1 MNLKKVSIIGLG
13 LIGGSLGMSLCRSG
27 AVEEVKGYD
36 LSPEAGREALTRRA
50 VHKEAPDPAT
60 AVAGADL
67 VILAV
72 PVEKTPETAAKI
84 GPYLKK
90 GAIVTDVASTKARL
104 AAVIPPFLP
113 PDVYYVGG
121 HPMAGMEASGIAA
134 ADPFLFQNA
143 VYLLT
148 PAKEIPV
155 EVRECLAHMVRLV
168 GGIPHFLRPEEH
180 DLMAAAV
187 SHLPHLVAAALVN
200 TACRLEKEQPG
211 TLALAAGGFRDST
224 RIALGSPA
232 LWREIFRSN
241 RGPLLHVLTAFLD
254 ELSAFQAEIAGD
266 QSERLE
272 SRLATAARAREE
284 LPVKSKGFLTLLHE
298 LVVVVE
304 DRPGT
309 IAGVVNILAAAEL
322 NIKDIEILRIRE
334 GEGGTLRLA
343 FEDAPALA
351 EAVRILRAKGFQVQ
365 ERGGKRKG

>member
-1 MNLKKVSIIGLG
+1 MNFKKVSIIGLG

-27 AVEEVKGYD
+27 GAEEVMGYD
-36 LSPEAGREALTRRA
+36 LSPETGREALARRA
-50 VHKEAPDPAT
+50 IHKQASDLAT
-60 AVAGADL
+60 AVSGADL

-72 PVEKTPETAAKI
+72 PVERIPETAVKI
-84 GPYLKK
+84 GPTLKE

-104 AAVIPPFLP
+104 TATVPPLLP

-121 HPMAGMEASGIAA
+121 HPMAGTEASGIAA

-148 PAKEIPV
+148 PAAGTPAG
-155 EVRECLAHMVRLV
+155 VRECLVRLVRLV
-168 GGIPHFLRPEEH
+168 GGIPYFLQPEEH
-180 DLMAAAV
+180 DLMVAAV
-187 SHLPHLVAAALVN
+187 SHLPHLTAAALVN
-200 TACRLEKEQPG
+200 TACRLEQERPG
-211 TLALAAGGFRDST
+211 TLSLAAGGFRDST

-232 LWREIFRSN
+232 LWREIFHSN
-241 RGPLLHVLTAFLD
+241 REPLLQVLTVFLD
-254 ELSAFQAEIAGD
+254 ELRAFQEEIAGD
-266 QSERLE
+266 QLERLE
-272 SRLATAARAREE
+272 NRLAAAARTRVE

-309 IAGVVNILAAAEL
+309 IAGVVNLLAAAGL

-351 EAVRILRAKGFQVQ
+351 EAVRILRAKGYQVQ
-365 ERGGKRKG
+365 ERGGGRKG

>member
-1 MNLKKVSIIGLG
+1 MNFKKVSIIGLG

-27 AVEEVKGYD
+27 AVEEVRGYD
-36 LSPEAGREALTRRA
+36 LSPETGREALARRA
-50 VHKEAPDPAT
+50 IHKLAPGPET

-72 PVEKTPETAAKI
+72 PVERIPETAANI
-84 GPYLKK
+84 GPALKS

-104 AAVIPPFLP
+104 AKAVPPLLP

-121 HPMAGMEASGIAA
+121 HPMAGTEASGIGA

-148 PAKEIPV
+148 PAEGTPAG
-155 EVRECLAHMVRLV
+155 VRDCLARLVRLT
-168 GGIPHFLRPEEH
+168 GGIPYFLRPEEH
-180 DLMAAAV
+180 DLMVAAV

-200 TACRLEKEQPG
+200 TAGRVEQERPG
-211 TLALAAGGFRDST
+211 TLSLAAGGFRDST
-224 RIALGSPA
+224 RIAQGSPA

-241 RGPLLHVLTAFLD
+241 REPLLQVLSVFLG
-254 ELSAFQAEIAGD
+254 ELRTFQEEIAADQAERV
-266 QSERLE
+266 EN
-272 SRLATAARAREE
+272 RLAAAARTREE
-284 LPVKSKGFLTLLHE
+284 LPVKNKGFLTLLHE

-304 DRPGT
+304 DRPGA
-309 IAGVVNILAAAEL
+309 IAGVVNLLAAAEL

-334 GEGGTLRLA
+334 GEAGTLRLA

-351 EAVRILRAKGFQVQ
+351 EAVRVLRANGYQVQ
-365 ERGGKRKG
+365 ERGGGRKK